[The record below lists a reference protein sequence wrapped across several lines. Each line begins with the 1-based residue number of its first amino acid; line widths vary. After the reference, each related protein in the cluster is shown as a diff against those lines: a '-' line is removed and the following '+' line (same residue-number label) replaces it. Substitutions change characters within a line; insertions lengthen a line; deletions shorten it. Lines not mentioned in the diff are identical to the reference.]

1 MYNCLCSEGVLKLL
15 KIVGIWVRDFFNF
28 FFLINTQKS
37 TSTYLPRMLL
47 LQECD
52 AAMFFYDS
60 QHLMQ
65 EFRGEK
71 CVLEVFKRKF
81 PKQYDSCSKIWPK
94 LHSIVLLY
102 ILKVRYKIRAK
113 KLYKWY
119 FYGLEYLSNLTF

>member
-1 MYNCLCSEGVLKLL
+1 
-15 KIVGIWVRDFFNF
+15 
-28 FFLINTQKS
+28 
-37 TSTYLPRMLL
+37 
-47 LQECD
+47 
-52 AAMFFYDS
+52 MFFYDS

-113 KLYKWY
+113 KLYK
-119 FYGLEYLSNLTF
+119 